1 MKKNSKIKAVS
12 VKSKRLQK
20 TSQVLKKKNLS
31 WNNIPR
37 ERESLMKINSRFPK
51 KEEKNSSVFSEEIL
65 WNAWQQVYRSKTKKK
80 RRFSRGIDNVS
91 IEDFKGKD
99 KIFLQDIYRQIE
111 GDFFVFDE
119 LFNFQIKK
127 KNKKPRDIQSPTI
140 KDRIIQKIINDYLVD
155 NHFRNLFNKFG
166 IVGSVKGNSIKSI
179 IEDVLNFNKEGYV
192 FILKTDIIKYFPSI
206 NVSRLR
212 NVLNYYIKDKE
223 LKKYLYKY
231 LEVSKMSG
239 IAQGP
244 PLSPLM
250 ANLYLLDLDK
260 KLAMKKK
267 IKHVRYVDDLLI
279 FCKSREEA
287 IRQYYFIKKYF
298 KKVYLDIH
306 ELGPPDSK
314 TKIDKFDSGNID
326 VLGVVFRNNQFLI
339 KKDKLSKFEN
349 EVVAPLQRM
358 GSLPEAE
365 KAFDQIFKLVAITN
379 DKIIGWGGSYSFC
392 NVNRTFVKIDEKIK
406 NNLNKLCDKLRIT
419 KSQREIILKRI
430 KKISALKFNPIIK
443 L

>member
-1 MKKNSKIKAVS
+1 
-12 VKSKRLQK
+12 
-20 TSQVLKKKNLS
+20 
-31 WNNIPR
+31 
-37 ERESLMKINSRFPK
+37 
-51 KEEKNSSVFSEEIL
+51 
-65 WNAWQQVYRSKTKKK
+65 
-80 RRFSRGIDNVS
+80 
-91 IEDFKGKD
+91 
-99 KIFLQDIYRQIE
+99 
-111 GDFFVFDE
+111 
-119 LFNFQIKK
+119 
-127 KNKKPRDIQSPTI
+127 
-140 KDRIIQKIINDYLVD
+140 
-155 NHFRNLFNKFG
+155 
-166 IVGSVKGNSIKSI
+166 
-179 IEDVLNFNKEGYV
+179 
-192 FILKTDIIKYFPSI
+192 
-206 NVSRLR
+206 
-212 NVLNYYIKDKE
+212 
-223 LKKYLYKY
+223 
-231 LEVSKMSG
+231 
-239 IAQGP
+239 
-244 PLSPLM
+244 
-250 ANLYLLDLDK
+250 
-260 KLAMKKK
+260 
-267 IKHVRYVDDLLI
+267 LLI